1 MATKDELLEV
11 IDWTAKRAMDGGWE
25 QHLLDHGANFKR
37 RFGIRMS
44 EDVPDSMLERL
55 AAELRSLPDD
65 NWRPR
70 HLDGVMGRI
79 RGLRTKILESSV
91 DAGRGSMTI
100 KLDAGDLDIDRVLE
114 EIRELMGKD
123 MRLVEEDEHPGGTR
137 ILRRGVDW
145 PEDL

>member
-91 DAGRGSMTI
+91 DAG
-100 KLDAGDLDIDRVLE
+100 DLDIDRVLE

-137 ILRRGVDW
+137 IPRRGVDW
-145 PEDL
+145 PENL

>member
-1 MATKDELLEV
+1 MATKEELLEV

-91 DAGRGSMTI
+91 DAG
-100 KLDAGDLDIDRVLE
+100 DLDIDRVLE

>member
-91 DAGRGSMTI
+91 DAG
-100 KLDAGDLDIDRVLE
+100 DLDIDRVLE

-123 MRLVEEDEHPGGTR
+123 MRLVEEDEHPDGTR